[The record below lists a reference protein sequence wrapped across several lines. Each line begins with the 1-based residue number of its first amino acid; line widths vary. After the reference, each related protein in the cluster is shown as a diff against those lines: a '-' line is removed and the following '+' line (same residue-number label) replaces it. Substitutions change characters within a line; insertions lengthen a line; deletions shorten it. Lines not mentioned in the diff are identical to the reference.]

1 MKANLKIQIKSDDN
15 YTNFNIKGILNDKS
29 NILTYS
35 EDKNTKVKL
44 FFDKDELIREN
55 DEFIM
60 KFCFLENEIT
70 TMSIYMKRLNQEI
83 NMNINTL
90 EITKKHNFYKVIYII
105 EDSTKNEYIL
115 ELEK

>member
-1 MKANLKIQIKSDDN
+1 MKVSLKIQIKSDDN
-15 YTNFNIKGILNDKS
+15 CANFSIKGILNDKT

-60 KFCFLENEIT
+60 KLCFLENEIT
-70 TMSIYMKRLNQEI
+70 TMSIYMKTLNQEI

-90 EITKKHNFYKVIYII
+90 EIIKKHNFYRVVYVI